1 MAKKTISEMRNEGN
15 GMVDAG
21 REARLAAIQML
32 IPLGLKAVSEELQSE
47 VEALAGPRYSRGGL
61 FGRWGFNEGSVFLG
75 DQKVPVSVP
84 RVRRK
89 DTKESVPLSAYH
101 RLQSSGLIEEASL
114 RRVIRGVSTGNYE
127 GAALCVPETF
137 GIKRDSVSRRWIRAS
152 SKKLRELQERS
163 LKDLDVVAMAVDG
176 KTFGDNEVII
186 AVGITLEGQK
196 TILGMIEASTERYEV
211 CRDFLNG
218 LVRRGL
224 SIEQDIFVAIDGG
237 KGLRKAVD
245 VVFGEKGHVQRCQWH
260 KRENVVGYLGKERA
274 AEWRGKLQAAYE
286 ETSYKG
292 AKDRLLALRPELKA
306 LNASAVRS
314 LDEGFE
320 ETLTL
325 HRLGLFKE
333 LGFSLKTTNIVENVN
348 GLLQQR
354 TGRVTR
360 WKNSD
365 QRQRWVATA
374 LLEIEPGLRVIKGH
388 KHLQALRLAMRA
400 ARMKVQTTETQAAA

>member
-1 MAKKTISEMRNEGN
+1 MAKKTIAETKWTGN
-15 GMVDAG
+15 ALEAG

-32 IPLGLKAVSEELQSE
+32 IPLGLKAVSEELQAE
-47 VEALAGPRYSRGGL
+47 VLELAGPRYARGGL
-61 FGRWGFNEGSVFLG
+61 IGRWGFNGGAVFLG
-75 DQKVPVSVP
+75 DQKVAVSVP

-89 DTKESVPLSAYH
+89 DTKEEVALASYR
-101 RLQSSGLIEEASL
+101 RLQSPGLVEEAAL

-163 LKDLDVVAMAVDG
+163 LKGQDIVAMVIDG
-176 KTFGDNEVII
+176 KTFGDNEIII
-186 AVGITLEGQK
+186 AVGITLEGRK

-224 SIEQDIFVAIDGG
+224 SIERDVFVAIDGG
-237 KGLRKAVD
+237 KGLRKAVG
-245 VVFGEKGHVQRCQWH
+245 VVFGDMAHVQRCTWH
-260 KRENVVGYLGKERA
+260 KRENIVGYLGKERA
-274 AEWRGKLQAAYE
+274 EEWRGKLQAAYE
-286 ETSYKG
+286 EPVYTAAKG
-292 AKDRLLALRPELKA
+292 RLLALRSELKT
-306 LNASAVRS
+306 LNASAVAS
-314 LDEGFE
+314 LNEGLE

-333 LGFSLKTTNIVENVN
+333 LGTSLKTTNIVENVN

-360 WKNSD
+360 WRSSD

-388 KHLQALRLAMRA
+388 KHLPALRAAMLA
-400 ARMKVQTTETQAAA
+400 ARLKNQTTEIQDAA